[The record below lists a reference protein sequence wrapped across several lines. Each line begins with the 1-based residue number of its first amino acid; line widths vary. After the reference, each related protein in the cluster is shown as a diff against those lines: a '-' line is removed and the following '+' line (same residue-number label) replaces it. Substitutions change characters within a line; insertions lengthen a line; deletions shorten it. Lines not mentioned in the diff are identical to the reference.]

1 MPTIFD
7 NLKLGNLTLP
17 NRIIMA
23 PLTRMRSKQPGNIPW
38 ELNATYYAQ
47 RASAGF
53 ILTEATQV
61 SQQGQGYPG
70 TPGIHS
76 KEQVQGWKLVTDA
89 VHKNGGHI
97 FIQLWHV
104 GRISHSSHQPNNG
117 LPVAPSAIAA
127 KNSGTFTADW
137 KPTPILTPRALE
149 ASELPGIIQ
158 DYVNAAKN
166 AKDAGFDGVE
176 VHMANGYLLDEF
188 LQDGSNKRTD
198 EFGGSIQNRV
208 KFPMQVLD
216 AVINVFG
223 KDRVGVRL
231 SPYGT
236 FNDMSD
242 SNPIELFTHVIDQLN
257 QRQIAF
263 LDMIEPRATS
273 AGGGDDVNENAPS
286 TTKLF
291 RKKFKG
297 IFISAGGYKTED
309 AKKAI
314 ETGEVDAVAFGRI
327 FIANPDLPKRI
338 KTNAALNPYDRST
351 FYGGNEKGYTDYPV
365 LS

>member
-7 NLKLGNLTLP
+7 NLKIGNLTLP

-38 ELNATYYAQ
+38 ELNAIYYAQ

-53 ILTEATQV
+53 IISEATQV

-97 FIQLWHV
+97 FLQLWHV
-104 GRISHSSHQPNNG
+104 GRISHSSHQPNNS

-149 ASELPGIIQ
+149 TSELPGIIQ
-158 DYVNAAKN
+158 DYVKAAKN
-166 AKDAGFDGVE
+166 AKEAGFDGVE

-198 EFGGSIQNRV
+198 EFGGSIQNRA
-208 KFPMQVLD
+208 KFPLQVLD

-242 SNPIELFTHVIDQLN
+242 SNPVELFTYVIDQLN

-273 AGGGDDVNENAPS
+273 AGGGDD
-286 TTKLF
+286 K
-291 RKKFKG
+291 
-297 IFISAGGYKTED
+297 I
-309 AKKAI
+309 
-314 ETGEVDAVAFGRI
+314 GR
-327 FIANPDLPKRI
+327 AH
-338 KTNAALNPYDRST
+338 
-351 FYGGNEKGYTDYPV
+351 V
-365 LS
+365 

>member
-7 NLKLGNLTLP
+7 NLKIGNLTLP

-38 ELNATYYAQ
+38 ELNATYYSQ
-47 RASAGF
+47 RSSAGF
-53 ILTEATQV
+53 IITEATQI

-76 KEQVQGWKLVTDA
+76 KEQVQGWKLITDA

-97 FIQLWHV
+97 FLQLWHV
-104 GRISHSSHQPNNG
+104 GRISHSSHQPNNS

-149 ASELPGIIQ
+149 VSELPGIIQ

-166 AKDAGFDGVE
+166 AKEAGFDGVE

-188 LQDGSNKRTD
+188 LQDVSNTRTD
-198 EFGGSIQNRV
+198 EFGGTIENRV

-216 AVINVFG
+216 AVIGVFG

-242 SNPIELFTHVIDQLN
+242 SNPVELFTYVIDQLN

-273 AGGGDDVNENAPS
+273 AGGGDAVDTNAPS
-286 TTKLF
+286 AAKLF
-291 RKKFKG
+291 RKKVKG
-297 IFISAGGYKTED
+297 TLTVAEGHDI
-309 AKKAI
+309 
-314 ETGEVDAVAFGRI
+314 AVEARNRVMWSI
-327 FIANPDLPKRI
+327 R
-338 KTNAALNPYDRST
+338 
-351 FYGGNEKGYTDYPV
+351 V
-365 LS
+365 LKF

>member
-7 NLKLGNLTLP
+7 NLKIGNLTLP

-53 ILTEATQV
+53 ILTEATQI

-97 FIQLWHV
+97 FLQLWHV
-104 GRISHSSHQPNNG
+104 GRISHSSHQPNNS

-158 DYVNAAKN
+158 DYVKAAKN

-188 LQDGSNKRTD
+188 LQNESNKRTD
-198 EFGGSIQNRV
+198 EFGGPIQNRV

-263 LDMIEPRATS
+263 LDMIEPRATT
-273 AGGGDDVNENAPS
+273 AGGGDDLNANAPS
-286 TTKLF
+286 ANKLF

-297 IFISAGGYKTED
+297 IFISAGGYNPED

-314 ETGEVDAVAFGRI
+314 EADEVDAVAFGRI

-338 KTNAALNPYDRST
+338 KTNATLNAYDRST
-351 FYGGNEKGYTDYPV
+351 FYGGNEKGYTDYPN

>member
-7 NLKLGNLTLP
+7 NLKIGNLTLP

-53 ILTEATQV
+53 IISEATQV

-97 FIQLWHV
+97 FLQLWHV
-104 GRISHSSHQPNNG
+104 GRISHSSHQPNNS

-158 DYVNAAKN
+158 DYVKAAKN
-166 AKDAGFDGVE
+166 AKEAGFDGVE

-198 EFGGSIQNRV
+198 EFGGSIQNRA
-208 KFPMQVLD
+208 KFPLQVLD

-242 SNPIELFTHVIDQLN
+242 SNPVEIGRAHVLTPVTPIS
-257 QRQIAF
+257 R
-263 LDMIEPRATS
+263 MPSS
-273 AGGGDDVNENAPS
+273 A
-286 TTKLF
+286 
-291 RKKFKG
+291 
-297 IFISAGGYKTED
+297 
-309 AKKAI
+309 
-314 ETGEVDAVAFGRI
+314 
-327 FIANPDLPKRI
+327 
-338 KTNAALNPYDRST
+338 
-351 FYGGNEKGYTDYPV
+351 
-365 LS
+365 

>member
-7 NLKLGNLTLP
+7 NLKIGNLTLP

-23 PLTRMRSKQPGNIPW
+23 PLTRMRSKQP
-38 ELNATYYAQ
+38 YAQ

-97 FIQLWHV
+97 FLQLWHV
-104 GRISHSSHQPNNG
+104 GRISHSSHQPNNS

-137 KPTPILTPRALE
+137 KPTAILTPRALE

-208 KFPMQVLD
+208 KKNLKEFLSLLAAISRKMQ
-216 AVINVFG
+216 
-223 KDRVGVRL
+223 KK
-231 SPYGT
+231 
-236 FNDMSD
+236 
-242 SNPIELFTHVIDQLN
+242 QL
-257 QRQIAF
+257 
-263 LDMIEPRATS
+263 
-273 AGGGDDVNENAPS
+273 
-286 TTKLF
+286 KL
-291 RKKFKG
+291 
-297 IFISAGGYKTED
+297 
-309 AKKAI
+309 AK
-314 ETGEVDAVAFGRI
+314 
-327 FIANPDLPKRI
+327 
-338 KTNAALNPYDRST
+338 
-351 FYGGNEKGYTDYPV
+351 
-365 LS
+365 

>member
-7 NLKLGNLTLP
+7 NLKIGNLTLP

-53 ILTEATQV
+53 ILTEATQI

-97 FIQLWHV
+97 FLQLWHV
-104 GRISHSSHQPNNG
+104 GRISHSSHQPNNS

-166 AKDAGFDGVE
+166 AKEAGFDGVE

-198 EFGGSIQNRV
+198 EFGGPIQNRV

-216 AVINVFG
+216 AVIDVFG

-263 LDMIEPRATS
+263 LDMIEPRATT
-273 AGGGDDVNENAPS
+273 AGGGDDLNANAPS
-286 TTKLF
+286 ANKLF

-297 IFISAGGYKTED
+297 IFISAGGYNPGD

-314 ETGEVDAVAFGRI
+314 EVGEVDAIAFGRI

-338 KTNAALNPYDRST
+338 KTNATLNAYDRST
-351 FYGGNEKGYTDYPV
+351 FYGGNEKGYTDYPN